1 LKRKYASTD
10 WRCICLIFNLLTM
23 TVKFKVI
30 EKGQPGVAGG
40 GEKKFYA
47 SPVMSGDLTLAGL
60 TRKIEKISTV
70 SGADI
75 RAVLY
80 AMVDVMRDSL
90 ADGQIVRLGEMGSLR
105 VSISSEG
112 KENADEV
119 NAKAIKNAKVIF
131 TPGKDIKDMLATLNY
146 TKEA

>member
-1 LKRKYASTD
+1 MS
-10 WRCICLIFNLLTM
+10 
-23 TVKFKVI
+23 VKFKVI

-47 SPVMSGDLTLAGL
+47 STSSDGEVSLAGL
-60 TRKIEKISTV
+60 TTSIEKISTV

-80 AMVDVMRDSL
+80 ALVDVMTDTL
-90 ADGQIVRLGEMGSLR
+90 ADGRIVRMGELGSLR

-112 KENADEV
+112 KLTAEEV
-119 NAKAIKNAKVIF
+119 NANAIRNSKVIF
-131 TPGKDIKDMLATLNY
+131 TPGKKIKDMLSILQY
-146 TKEA
+146 TKV

>member
-1 LKRKYASTD
+1 MIK
-10 WRCICLIFNLLTM
+10 IN
-23 TVKFKVI
+23 VI

-47 SPVMSGDLTLAGL
+47 SPVMNGELTLAGL
-60 TRKIEKISTV
+60 TKTIEKISTV

-80 AMVDVMRDSL
+80 GMVDVITDSL
-90 ADGQIVRLGEMGSLR
+90 ADGKIIRLGELGSLR

-112 KENADEV
+112 KATAEEV
-119 NAKAIKNAKVIF
+119 NAGCVKNSKIIF
-131 TPGKDIKDMLATLNY
+131 SPGIDIKKVLDDLEFEKA
-146 TKEA
+146 